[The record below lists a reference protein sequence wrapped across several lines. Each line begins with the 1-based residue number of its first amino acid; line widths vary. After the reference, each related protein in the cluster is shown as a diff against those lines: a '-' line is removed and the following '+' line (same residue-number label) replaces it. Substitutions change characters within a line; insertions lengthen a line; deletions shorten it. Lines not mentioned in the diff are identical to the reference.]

1 MKKIT
6 TLFALIIILGFQ
18 NSTAQTKISTDERMD
33 GVWSN
38 SKEKWEIVDQKSD
51 DKTYFEFKD
60 NFTFLTHKTQSIT
73 SIYKISLQS
82 YNDKQNYY
90 NFKAVSD
97 AGNEY
102 NMIVDYVNRRI
113 RFIYKDNKE
122 NMRLVQH
129 HIKALAY
136 VD

>member
-6 TLFALIIILGFQ
+6 TLLALITFLGFQ
-18 NSTAQTKISTDERMD
+18 NLTAQTKIATDERMD
-33 GVWSN
+33 GIWSS
-38 SKEKWEIVDQKSD
+38 SKEKWEIVDQKNG

-82 YNDKQNYY
+82 YNEKQNYY

-113 RFIYKDNKE
+113 RFIYKDSKE

-129 HIKALAY
+129 HIKELAY